1 MRLLGDN
8 QIPGGIRK
16 AKTADSGVLEIQ
28 AGLMVDTMEGVML
41 GDMADQISNCM
52 KLKYDPPEVDVSGWF
67 NDSRWKAAKD
77 TQIYFRISLF
87 GVQPK
92 FAVSQVFCYLR

>member
-1 MRLLGDN
+1 
-8 QIPGGIRK
+8 
-16 AKTADSGVLEIQ
+16 
-28 AGLMVDTMEGVML
+28 MVDTMEGVML